1 MIRSLCLALCLL
13 PSAAIATP
21 PPVMAQTINWEMA
34 NEYPANSIHGEGD
47 QFFGKLVR
55 EKSRGR
61 IVIAHRFD
69 ASDGLRSKDMLDAVA
84 SGKLPLADIYVG
96 ALGEIEPIFLLP
108 SLPFLAVTTDQARA
122 LFETAEAGYDIVLA
136 RHNQKLLYPS
146 PWPPT
151 GIWAKQ
157 PITRLASLKDLRIRT
172 YDTNGTITFK
182 AIGARPEEISFADTL
197 PRLASGDIQAVL
209 SSGDGGAGARLW
221 QYLDNFT
228 AINYAMPLSL
238 VTINLDVWNGLPPKL
253 QNAVRDAANATEAHQ
268 WIIIRQRVEE
278 NYLRM
283 RANHVTVTTAVPAPF
298 IAALKAAGTEA
309 VEAWVTRIG
318 PRGRLLLADYER
330 RIH

>member
-1 MIRSLCLALCLL
+1 MIRPLCLALCLL
-13 PSAAIATP
+13 LSAAIP
-21 PPVMAQTINWEMA
+21 PAAQAAAQTIAWDMA

-47 QFFGKLVR
+47 QFFAKLVR
-55 EKSRGR
+55 EKSRGK
-61 IVIAHRFD
+61 IVITHRFD
-69 ASDGLRSKDMLDAVA
+69 ASDGLRSKDMLAAVA

-157 PITRLASLKDLRIRT
+157 PITSLDSLKGLRIRT
-172 YDTNGTITFK
+172 YDSNGTITFK
-182 AIGARPEEISFADTL
+182 TLGAQPEEISFADAL
-197 PRLASGDIQAVL
+197 PRLANGDIEAVL

-221 QYLDNFT
+221 EYLHNFT

-238 VTINLDVWNGLPPKL
+238 VTINLDVWNGLPPRL

-268 WIIIRQRVEE
+268 WIAIRQRVEE

-283 RANHVTVTTAVPAPF
+283 RANHVTVTTDVPAPL
-298 IAALKAAGTEA
+298 IAALRTAGHEA
-309 VEAWVTRIG
+309 VEAWVTRFG

-330 RIH
+330 RTH

>member
-1 MIRSLCLALCLL
+1 MIRRLCLALCLL
-13 PSAAIATP
+13 PGVAIATP
-21 PPVMAQTINWEMA
+21 PPIMAQTINWEMA
-34 NEYPANSIHGEGD
+34 NEYPADSIHGEGD
-47 QFFGKLVR
+47 QFFGRLVR
-55 EKSRGR
+55 EKSGGR
-61 IVIAHRFD
+61 IVVNHRFD
-69 ASDGLRSKDMLDAVA
+69 AADGLRSKDMLEAVA
-84 SGKLPLADIYVG
+84 NNRLPLADIYVG

-108 SLPFLAVTTDQARA
+108 SLPFLAVTVDQARA

-157 PITRLASLKDLRIRT
+157 PITSLASLKDLRIRT
-172 YDTNGTITFK
+172 YDTSGTITFK
-182 AIGARPEEISFADTL
+182 ALGAQPEEISFADAF

-228 AINYAMPLSL
+228 AITYAMPLSL

-253 QNAVRDAANATEAHQ
+253 QNAVRDAANSTEAHQ
-268 WIIIRQRVEE
+268 WITIRQRLEE

-283 RANHVTVTTAVPAPF
+283 RANHVTVTATVPAPF
-298 IAALKAAGTEA
+298 IAQLKAAGTEA
-309 VEAWVTRIG
+309 VEAWIAKAG
-318 PRGRLLLADYER
+318 PKGQLLLADYER